1 MNGLLLAAR
10 RIYSFADCKPHVEW
24 KVFEIDDVPLEVPH
38 DFEKRAVE
46 AALED
51 KRLYSEFEE
60 LDLKWSYKN
69 DLVDKA
75 EKWCSSNEGLDDV
88 LLFIEEL
95 KIAFSLKAFTSIES
109 MFTVESIDNL
119 KKMVA

>member
-10 RIYSFADCKPHVEW
+10 RIYSFADCKPRVEW
-24 KVFEIDDVPLEVPH
+24 KVFGIDDIPLEVPH

-51 KRLYSEFEE
+51 KRLYSEFPE

-69 DLVDKA
+69 ELTDKV
-75 EKWCSSNEGLDDV
+75 EKWCSSDEGLDDI
-88 LLFIEEL
+88 LLFIEDL
-95 KIAFSLKAFTSIES
+95 KIAFSLKAFTPIET
-109 MFTVESIDNL
+109 MFTVESVDNL